1 MNFKNAA
8 NTGACAVQKGNPW
21 TLLEGSINELSR
33 SRAALADVIDQFC
46 MTPSPETCGAGP
58 AAVRSYHRILT
69 ESHLEIREEAND
81 IMSQVNRLR
90 DLLGIQ

>member
-1 MNFKNAA
+1 MDRKLLPFA
-8 NTGACAVQKGNPW
+8 GSCAVQKENPW
-21 TLLEGSINELSR
+21 TLLEGSINELAR
-33 SRAALADVIDQFC
+33 SRAALTDVIDRFC
-46 MTPSPETCGAGP
+46 MTPSAETCGDGP

-81 IMSQVNRLR
+81 IMGQVNRLR